1 MWTDGAMNPSAIATC
16 TAGSP
21 IPSFASQLTPQS
33 EVRLTTTHTFSSA
46 GTFFPAVRVASQRD
60 GHTTTRYALARNL
73 ARVRVVVTA

>member
-1 MWTDGAMNPSAIATC
+1 LIVSAEWDFDGKGAYPEP
-16 TAGSP
+16 G
-21 IPSFASQLTPQS
+21 QLTPQS
-33 EVRLTTTHTFSSA
+33 EVTLTTMHTFSSA